1 MPLND
6 ILNCA
11 ESDLWTILDAED
23 AYQTDGWF
31 MAKRIGMIE
40 LCQLGEMLG
49 VASYDELTSGFN
61 LIGEPRDEGPWPQT
75 IPTALIDR
83 LRTVTDA
90 DISAVVPKWA
100 GIEEFRGGATTESL
114 AEYLQT
120 FRTYLA
126 DRSGEF
132 FMVNAL

>member
-6 ILNCA
+6 ILNCS

-23 AYQTDGWF
+23 AYQQEGWF

-40 LCQLGEMLG
+40 LCQLGEILG
-49 VASYDELTSGFN
+49 VASYDELMGQFN

-75 IPTALIDR
+75 IPPSLIDCI
-83 LRTVTDA
+83 RTLSD
-90 DISAVVPKWA
+90 DEISSVVQTWA
-100 GIEEFRGGATTESL
+100 GIEEFHGADMTESL
-114 AEYLQT
+114 VEYLQR
-120 FRTYLA
+120 FRAYLA

-132 FMVNAL
+132 FMINAL